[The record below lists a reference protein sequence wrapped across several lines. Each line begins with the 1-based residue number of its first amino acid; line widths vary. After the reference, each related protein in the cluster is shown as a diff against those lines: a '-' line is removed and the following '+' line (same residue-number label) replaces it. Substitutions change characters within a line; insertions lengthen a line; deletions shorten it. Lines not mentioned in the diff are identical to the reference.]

1 MTTIVAWTLLGS
13 SLIILMLCQGG
24 ETALRYSFKYRNG
37 MDSDDSSLTDKML
50 VSFYRSPGVL
60 LASLRWLSMAAAF
73 GITLAT
79 LQLTAGW
86 EPFLWSWLNW
96 LVKAVI
102 ILSGLG
108 IVGFLVPRTL
118 CGQQPDLSLHMLAHP
133 LYIID
138 LITRPVTHLLL
149 LVARFLAYI
158 FGSRFNDQ
166 ALAFLLGSRQLMD
179 PMLRPALSTAE
190 PDIREND
197 MKIFR
202 NALGFSNIR
211 VRDCIVPRTEIIAVE
226 TDASLKELMQMFVN
240 SGKSKIIVYKED
252 LDHIVGYVH
261 SSDMF
266 RPAARNN
273 WTGCIRQI
281 PVVPES
287 MNAQKM
293 MQIFMQQKKSIA
305 VVADE
310 FGGTSGI
317 ISLEDLVEEIF
328 GDIEDEHD
336 VVTYTARQLEE
347 DEFLLSARLETEKVN
362 EQFGLNLPESDEYLT
377 IGGLILFHYQ
387 DFPKP
392 GQTVTIGN
400 FEFKILK
407 TSTSKI
413 DLVKLKVNHETK
425 KEN

>member
-1 MTTIVAWTLLGS
+1 
-13 SLIILMLCQGG
+13 
-24 ETALRYSFKYRNG
+24 
-37 MDSDDSSLTDKML
+37 
-50 VSFYRSPGVL
+50 
-60 LASLRWLSMAAAF
+60 
-73 GITLAT
+73 
-79 LQLTAGW
+79 
-86 EPFLWSWLNW
+86 
-96 LVKAVI
+96 
-102 ILSGLG
+102 
-108 IVGFLVPRTL
+108 
-118 CGQQPDLSLHMLAHP
+118 
-133 LYIID
+133 
-138 LITRPVTHLLL
+138 
-149 LVARFLAYI
+149 
-158 FGSRFNDQ
+158 
-166 ALAFLLGSRQLMD
+166 
-179 PMLRPALSTAE
+179 
-190 PDIREND
+190 
-197 MKIFR
+197 
-202 NALGFSNIR
+202 
-211 VRDCIVPRTEIIAVE
+211 
-226 TDASLKELMQMFVN
+226 MFVN

>member
-1 MTTIVAWTLLGS
+1 MSTAALWIVFAISLL
-13 SLIILMLCQGG
+13 LLMLVQGG
-24 ETALRYSFKYRNG
+24 DTAFRYSFKYRSG
-37 MDSDDSSLTDKML
+37 VDSEDNSLTDRM
-50 VSFYRSPGVL
+50 VSRFYLKPSL
-60 LASLRWLSMAAAF
+60 MLASLRWLSLAAAF
-73 GITLAT
+73 CVTYAL
-79 LQLTAGW
+79 LQLTEEW
-86 EPFLWSWLNW
+86 TPFVWNGLSWF
-96 LVKAVI
+96 VKG
-102 ILSGLG
+102 ILILIVLG
-108 IVGFLVPRTL
+108 SLGFFLPRLL
-118 CGQQPDLSLHMLAHP
+118 CGQQPDQSLRLLAQP
-133 LYIID
+133 LCFVG
-138 LITRPVTHLLL
+138 LIARPITLLL
-149 LVARFLAYI
+149 LQLARLLMALC
-158 FGSRFNDQ
+158 GSRYNERT
-166 ALAFLLGSRQLMD
+166 LAFLLGNRQLMD

-202 NALGFSNIR
+202 NALGFSNIK
-211 VRDCIVPRTEIIAVE
+211 VRDCIVPRTEIVAVE
-226 TDASLKELMQMFVN
+226 TDASLNELMQMFVN

-266 RPAARNN
+266 RPAGRNN
-273 WTGCIRQI
+273 WTGCIREI

-293 MQIFMQQKKSIA
+293 MQIFMQQKKSVA